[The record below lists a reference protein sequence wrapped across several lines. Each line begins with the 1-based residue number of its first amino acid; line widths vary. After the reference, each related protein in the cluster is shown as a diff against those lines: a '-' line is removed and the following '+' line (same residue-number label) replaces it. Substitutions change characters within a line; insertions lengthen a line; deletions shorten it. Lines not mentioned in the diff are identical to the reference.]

1 MIGEKET
8 ERTRITSVKQSGA
21 NIDGVGFRKS
31 EKQQCRYAAEQIEF
45 CTGKEYDTIYIVG
58 GGTKDKLL
66 SSFTASAC
74 NKNVSAGPTEASVL
88 GNIALQ
94 LLAEGKIK
102 TLRDARRIISNSEE
116 VTSFTPSEPEA
127 WNKKY
132 QTFKEV
138 VSLA

>member
-1 MIGEKET
+1 MKY
-8 ERTRITSVKQSGA
+8 
-21 NIDGVGFRKS
+21 
-31 EKQQCRYAAEQIEF
+31 RYAAEQIEF
-45 CTGKEYDTIYIVG
+45 CTGKKYDTIYIVG

-74 NKNVSAGPTEASVL
+74 NKNVSAGPTEATVL

>member
-1 MIGEKET
+1 MKY
-8 ERTRITSVKQSGA
+8 
-21 NIDGVGFRKS
+21 
-31 EKQQCRYAAEQIEF
+31 RYAAEQIEF

-74 NKNVSAGPTEASVL
+74 NKNVSAGPTEATVL

-102 TLRDARRIISNSEE
+102 RSVMRAE
-116 VTSFTPSEPEA
+116 
-127 WNKKY
+127 
-132 QTFKEV
+132 
-138 VSLA
+138 